1 MGAAPFRSLVVRRR
15 IESMALLPE
24 VKKDY
29 GRIKNYVNGEWVE
42 STSSKDLDIENPSTG
57 GIIGKVPMSTA
68 DETKAAIE
76 AAQEAWWSWRETPPI
91 TRARIFFK
99 LKELLEQNFEDVAR
113 IMVQEQGKTI
123 DEARGETRRTIENV
137 EVAAGIPS
145 LMMGY
150 NLEDGAAAG
159 IDEDAVIS
167 PLGVFGAIAP
177 FNFPA
182 MIPYWFWPYAVATG
196 NTYIIKSSSQVPL
209 TQWYLFSL
217 IDKAGFP
224 PGVIN
229 LVNGSREVSDTMM
242 DHPHMKGISFVG
254 STPVA
259 RYIYRKCGENGKRVQ
274 AQGGAKNSLVVMPDA
289 VLNRTVSNMLA
300 SFYGCAGQRCLA
312 GSNLVA
318 VGDVAEPLLE
328 KFVESSK
335 RIKMGYGLDENINMG
350 PVVSAKAKEKVLGYI
365 DGAEADG
372 AKILLDGRGAKVPGY
387 EKGHFVGPTVID
399 GVTPDMKIAQ
409 DEIFGPVVSYL
420 RMDSLDDAI
429 EFIHKNPFGNAA
441 SIYTQS
447 GRDAR
452 EFRYRV
458 QAGNIGINIGIVA
471 AMAYFPF
478 AGYKDSFFGDMHGQ
492 GKDAISF
499 FTDRKVVITR
509 WF

>member
-1 MGAAPFRSLVVRRR
+1 
-15 IESMALLPE
+15 MALLPE
-24 VKKDY
+24 VKSHY
-29 GRIKNYVNGEWVE
+29 GKLKNYVNGEWVE
-42 STSSKDLDIENPSTG
+42 SESDKVLDVENPATG
-57 GIIGKVPMSTA
+57 KIIAQVPMSTR
-68 DETKAAIE
+68 DEIKAAIE
-76 AAQEAWWSWRETPPI
+76 VAQEAWLAWRETPPI
-91 TRARIFFK
+91 TRARVFFK
-99 LKELLEQNFEDVAR
+99 LKDLLEQHFESVAR
-113 IMVQEQGKTI
+113 VMVQEQGKTI
-123 DEARGETRRTIENV
+123 DEARGETRRTIENA

-150 NLEDGAAAG
+150 NLEDGAAEN

-167 PLGVFGAIAP
+167 PLGVFGAICP

-196 NTYIIKSSSQVPL
+196 NCYIIKPSSQVPI
-209 TQWYLFSL
+209 TQSFLF
-217 IDKAGFP
+217 KAVEESGFP

-229 LVNGSREVSDTMM
+229 LVNGSHDVSDAMM
-242 DHPHMKGISFVG
+242 EHPLMKGVSFVG

-259 RYIYRKCGENGKRVQ
+259 RYVYKKCAENGKRVQ

-289 VLNRTVSNMLA
+289 VLDRTVANMLA

-318 VGDVAEPLLE
+318 VGDVAEPLLK
-328 KFVESSK
+328 KFVEGSK
-335 RIKMGYGLDENINMG
+335 RIKMGYGLDESVNMG
-350 PVVSAKAKEKVLGYI
+350 PVVSGKAKKKILEYI
-365 DGAEADG
+365 DGAEKDG
-372 AKILLDGRGAKVPGY
+372 AKILLDGRNAKVPGY
-387 EKGHFVGPTVID
+387 ENGHFVGPTVID

-429 EFIHKNPFGNAA
+429 DFIHTSPFGNAA
-441 SIYTQS
+441 SIYTQN
-447 GRDAR
+447 GRWAR
-452 EFRYRV
+452 DFRYKV
-458 QAGNIGINIGIVA
+458 QCGNIGINVGIVA

-478 AGYKDSFFGDMHGQ
+478 AGYKDSFFGDLHGQ
-492 GKDAISF
+492 GQDAIKF